1 MNHFTFKNLLVL
13 GLLCLPFAFL
23 YLIYDG
29 LPDQVGLHFGADMK
43 PDRMGPKSELWS
55 TTSIMMGIAL
65 VGYLI
70 VTNLSYLDP
79 KNQNLQSEAQ
89 IDKIGLLVVLLM
101 SSLSC
106 YIIYTAYTGFIGNAL
121 TVILGGF
128 MAILGNLMH
137 NIKPNYFIGMRL
149 PWTLDNENNWRKTHQ
164 FGSKVWVVCGL
175 IIIMASFITSP
186 DKVMT
191 YVFGPVVLL
200 MVIIPGI
207 YSYRYFKAGNN

>member
-1 MNHFTFKNLLVL
+1 MKLFTFKNLLVL
-13 GLLCLPFAFL
+13 GLLCLPYVYL
-23 YLIYDG
+23 YFIYDG

-65 VGYLI
+65 AAYLI

-79 KNQNLQSEAQ
+79 KNQNLQSVAQ
-89 IDKIGLLVVLLM
+89 IDKISLLVVLLM
-101 SSLSC
+101 SCLSC
-106 YIIYTAYTGFIGNAL
+106 YIIYSAYSGYIGNAL
-121 TVILGGF
+121 TIILGGF

-137 NIKPNYFIGMRL
+137 NIKPNYFIGMRM

-164 FGSKVWVVCGL
+164 FGSKIWVAGGL
-175 IIIMASFITSP
+175 ITMLASFLTSP

-191 YVFGPVVLL
+191 YIFIPVVLL

-207 YSYRYFKAGNN
+207 YSYKYFKAGNP

>member
-1 MNHFTFKNLLVL
+1 MKLFTFKNLLVL
-13 GLLCLPFAFL
+13 GLLCLPYVYL
-23 YLIYDG
+23 YFIYDG

-65 VGYLI
+65 AAYLI
-70 VTNLSYLDP
+70 VTNLSYFDP
-79 KNQNLQSEAQ
+79 KNQNLQSVAQ
-89 IDKIGLLVVLLM
+89 IDKISLLVVLLM
-101 SSLSC
+101 SCLSC
-106 YIIYTAYTGFIGNAL
+106 YIIYSAYSGYIGNAL
-121 TVILGGF
+121 TIILGGF

-137 NIKPNYFIGMRL
+137 NIKPNYFIGMRM

-164 FGSKVWVVCGL
+164 FGSKIWVAGGL
-175 IIIMASFITSP
+175 ITMLASFLTSP

-191 YVFGPVVLL
+191 YIFIPVVLL

-207 YSYRYFKAGNN
+207 YSYKYFKAGNP